1 MRFILLGCLATLCS
15 IIPAQDTKDRTPI
28 DTAFVVIN
36 GVFNSEL
43 IAPLD
48 ILQHSIYRKQKTYFR
63 TYIVSPDGKPIK
75 TAEGQTIHADYS
87 FANCPKPQVLVI
99 PSTQTS
105 MDKDLEPGPYLK
117 WVRKHVKSAA
127 AVITLC
133 DGAFPLGF
141 TGALDG
147 LNATTYPGDQEAF
160 AKKYPKIK
168 VHRDVWFVHHG
179 KYITSVGGAKSYEPA
194 LYLAHLWFGQDYAQ
208 SLATGLV
215 IDWDLTKIPH
225 KTFGKA
231 PKRPR

>member
-1 MRFILLGCLATLCS
+1 MIVLVWLSLALAGT
-15 IIPAQDTKDRTPI
+15 IQAQDTGGRPAI
-28 DTAFVVIN
+28 NTAFVVID

-48 ILQHSIYRKQKTYFR
+48 ILQHSVYRKQKTYFR
-63 TYIVSPDGKPIK
+63 TYLVSPDGKPIK

-87 FANCPKPQVLVI
+87 FADCPKPEVLVI
-99 PSTQTS
+99 PSTLTS
-105 MDKDLEPGPYLK
+105 MDKDLEDGPYMR
-117 WVRKHVKSAA
+117 WVRKHVASAV

-133 DGAFPLGF
+133 DGAFPLGN

-160 AKKYPKIK
+160 AKKFPKIK
-168 VHRDVWFVHHG
+168 VHRDVWFVHHD

-194 LYLAHLWFGQDYAQ
+194 LFLAHLWFGQEYAQ
-208 SLATGLV
+208 RLATGLV